1 VRSGV
6 EKRAV
11 SVVHEYTSVRQAARK
26 LLQSSGF
33 NVDTFASVEGF
44 LESGRVDR
52 TACLVV
58 DVEMPFEDG
67 LLLQGYF
74 ACTGRRFPVIFVTA
88 SPYQNVRE
96 RAVQAGATD
105 LMHAAN
111 GAQALLD
118 CIGSILS
125 MKETL

>member
-1 VRSGV
+1 VRSSV
-6 EKRAV
+6 EKKNV
-11 SVVHEYTSVRQAARK
+11 SVVHEYTSVRQATGQ

-33 NVDTFASVEGF
+33 NVGTFASVEGF
-44 LESGRVDR
+44 FESGRAER
-52 TACLVV
+52 TACLVI

-74 ACTGRRFPVIFVTA
+74 ASTGRRFPVIFVTA

-105 LMHAAN
+105 LMQAVD

-118 CIGSILS
+118 RIGSILS
-125 MKETL
+125 LKETL